1 MEKENAR
8 KQTLEQL
15 HERRKQVVR
24 LHKKELGVM
33 QIVSMTGLS
42 YPAVRACIDLFDAG
56 GWPAIRPALRG
67 RIPGTGRTLTQA
79 QEDSIQRIIIDN
91 RPEQL
96 KMDFFLWSRAA
107 VGQLIDQEY
116 GIKLHVR
123 SVGKYL
129 KRWGFTPQKP
139 IKRAYEQNPVAV
151 QAWLEGEYPG
161 IEQRARAEGG
171 EIHWGDET
179 ALVNTDVRGRSF
191 APAGKTPVA
200 KTVGGTRQK
209 LSMIATV
216 TNQGKTRW
224 MIIDDAFDA
233 DKLIEFLASLIKD
246 AGKKVFLILDNLR
259 VHHSKVV
266 KAWVA
271 ERIDQI
277 EVFYLPSYSPQL
289 NPEERL
295 NADLKQEM
303 GKRVPVRTKAKL
315 REAANQHMTM
325 LDKSPERVMAY
336 FQDSRVR
343 YAA

>member
-24 LHKKELGVM
+24 LHKKAIGIM
-33 QIVSMTGLS
+33 QIVDMTGLS
-42 YPAVRACIDLFDAG
+42 YPAVRSCIDLFEAG
-56 GWPAIRPALRG
+56 GWQAIRPALRG
-67 RIPGTGRTLTQA
+67 RSAGTGRSLTQA
-79 QEDSIQRIIIDN
+79 QEGSIQRTIIDN

-107 VGQLIDQEY
+107 VDQLIEQEY

-139 IKRAYEQNPVAV
+139 IKRAYEQNPHAV
-151 QAWLEGEYPG
+151 DAWLQGEYPA
-161 IEQRARAEGG
+161 IEQRARSEGA

-191 APAGKTPVA
+191 APMGKTPVA

-224 MIIDDAFDA
+224 M
-233 DKLIEFLASLIKD
+233 
-246 AGKKVFLILDNLR
+246 
-259 VHHSKVV
+259 HH
-266 KAWVA
+266 
-271 ERIDQI
+271 
-277 EVFYLPSYSPQL
+277 
-289 NPEERL
+289 
-295 NADLKQEM
+295 
-303 GKRVPVRTKAKL
+303 
-315 REAANQHMTM
+315 
-325 LDKSPERVMAY
+325 
-336 FQDSRVR
+336 
-343 YAA
+343 